1 LYRAYSSSAKDH
13 FYTTDPNEM
22 SNAVANGGF
31 TAEGI
36 CGYIYSDQICGSS
49 PLYRAYNAK
58 GTDHFYTTD
67 FNELQTVVT
76 QSGLS
81 NEGITGYVI

>member
-1 LYRAYSSSAKDH
+1 
-13 FYTTDPNEM
+13 M
-22 SNAVANGGF
+22 SNAVANDGF

-36 CGYIYSDQICGSS
+36 CGYIYPDQICGSS
-49 PLYRAYNAK
+49 PLYRTYNAK

-67 FNELQTVVT
+67 PNEMNSVVT
-76 QSGLS
+76 QRGFS